1 MNSPAVGK
9 KAASF
14 PWVSTMGRMM
24 RNAAMS
30 PMYPAPTPMPETM
43 PRCFSSLTLMIREL

>member
-1 MNSPAVGK
+1 MKSPAVGRN
-9 KAASF
+9 AAWF

-30 PMYPAPTPMPETM
+30 PMYPAPTPMPDTM
-43 PRCFSSLTLMIREL
+43 PRPLSELTLTMREL